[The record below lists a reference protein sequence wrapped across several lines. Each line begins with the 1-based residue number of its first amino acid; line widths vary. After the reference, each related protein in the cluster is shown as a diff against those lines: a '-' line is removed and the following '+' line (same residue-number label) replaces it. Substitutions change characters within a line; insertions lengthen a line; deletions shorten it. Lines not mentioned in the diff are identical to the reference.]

1 MQVWE
6 GSGGLPRKLFKR
18 QHGSCSDG
26 FDQCEFGMEL
36 ILRKSKAVKALY
48 DGERLMNAL
57 LGKLGDSGAE
67 TKGAPL
73 PRDSLKLRKQTK
85 QW

>member
-6 GSGGLPRKLFKR
+6 GSGGLPRKLVKH
-18 QHGSCSDG
+18 QLGSCSDG

-36 ILRKSKAVKALY
+36 ILRKSKAVMALY
-48 DGERLMNAL
+48 YGDGVVNAL

-67 TKGAPL
+67 TKGAPFQGT
-73 PRDSLKLRKQTK
+73 P
-85 QW
+85 